1 MKNNKKTATLRLAAL
16 FLLVVHLLAL
26 TAFASGSGTILDV
39 QVWTEGALTPAT
51 QTKGDGTLTVTST
64 NAPGDWWKVKVE
76 LPRVTEAGK
85 TYDTTFVFT
94 SNATGTIKYSANDA
108 TYLNSNEYNVQNG
121 ENTFSIRFTAGADTY
136 NCLELGGLGE
146 FTLTFTEIS
155 IKEVGADDSG
165 EHTHNFV
172 NGVCLCGQS
181 NGFEGV
187 NVWNEGSLTPVVRE
201 DTESTMTVTSAN
213 AAGDWWK
220 VKVELPRSVE
230 TGKTYEATF
239 VFTSN
244 ATGTIKY
251 NVDGAEY
258 LTSNEYNVQNG
269 ENTFTVRFT
278 AGADT
283 YNCLE
288 LGGLGEFALTF
299 TEASVKEVSSNPET
313 GDSLDVVLAM
323 AAVAAVAGCAIICK
337 KRELV

>member
-51 QTKGDGTLTVTST
+51 QTKGDGTQTVTST
-64 NAPGDWWKVKVE
+64 NAP
-76 LPRVTEAGK
+76 
-85 TYDTTFVFT
+85 
-94 SNATGTIKYSANDA
+94 
-108 TYLNSNEYNVQNG
+108 
-121 ENTFSIRFTAGADTY
+121 
-136 NCLELGGLGE
+136 
-146 FTLTFTEIS
+146 
-155 IKEVGADDSG
+155 
-165 EHTHNFV
+165 
-172 NGVCLCGQS
+172 
-181 NGFEGV
+181 
-187 NVWNEGSLTPVVRE
+187 
-201 DTESTMTVTSAN
+201 
-213 AAGDWWK
+213 GDWWK

-288 LGGLGEFALTF
+288 LGGLGAFALTF

-337 KRELV
+337 KRELVEVFLKMKP